1 MTRRLFWPVAV
12 FPLFLLLA
20 AGCGNLT
27 AGGQTADVDVT
38 VSGDAPDGT
47 SNALR
52 VPVGT
57 TPGRTDDDDDD
68 QPEGE
73 IELEFT
79 LAFVRPD
86 GTEFLLSD
94 DEVEVELDVEGTRE
108 VEVLR
113 RAVPAERYTHLRITF
128 TEIEVEVEAGLIV
141 DGIPIVG
148 AIDVELEGGDLV
160 VERELD
166 LILEEGARLG
176 ILIDLNAA
184 LWLRA
189 VDPDLRRV
197 ADEFVRSAISVRTS

>member
-1 MTRRLFWPVAV
+1 MNRRLLLSVTV
-12 FPLFLLLA
+12 FPPLLFLFT
-20 AGCGNLT
+20 GCGNLT

-38 VSGDAPDGT
+38 VSGDAPDGAA
-47 SNALR
+47 NAIR

-57 TPGRTDDDDDD
+57 APGRTDDDDD

-79 LAFVRPD
+79 LALLRPD
-86 GTEFLLSD
+86 GTVLSLSD
-94 DEVEVELDVEGTRE
+94 DEIQIELDVEGTRE
-108 VEVLR
+108 VEVVR

-128 TEIEVEVEAGLIV
+128 TEIEVEVEAGLVI
-141 DGIPIVG
+141 DGVPLVG
-148 AIDVELEGGDLV
+148 AVDVELEGGDLV
-160 VERELD
+160 VDHELE
-166 LILEEGARLG
+166 LTLAEGERLG

-197 ADEFVRSAISVRTS
+197 ADEFVRSAISVGTF